1 MCFASLVK
9 EKKNKL
15 FCVPPDGQR
24 SHVKLVNFQDI
35 KYENNL
41 KTVEYQKDL
50 AYIPDTSLMNS

>member
-1 MCFASLVK
+1 MLVLVK
-9 EKKNKL
+9 EKKNQFL
-15 FCVPPDGQR
+15 CVPPDGKR